1 VKSRTTIFNFAQRIG
16 SGRWNT
22 GCTLGGEGEDK
33 EMTPRQNHI
42 LVAALLSL
50 LSIVIFSGI
59 TSAQSAPAVS
69 GTLRGA
75 VATLAPDGQSY
86 NVPGASLKLK
96 APTQTLDAV
105 SDDEGN
111 YQFTNLLPGD
121 YTLEATVQ
129 GFKTASRAITIR
141 AGETSV
147 ENIKLEV
154 ADVTATVTV
163 TSSTSIGGVQTNEA
177 APATTIKQND
187 LQTLPLPNEQLLDAL
202 PLVPGVIRGPDG
214 QINMNGARAS
224 QSAMTVNSANVTD
237 PVTGD
242 FAINLPIEAVE
253 SAQVMTNPYAAEYG
267 KFTGGLTAVETRSGT
282 DKFKVEAQ
290 SFFPRFARRGGK
302 WTGVEAFTPRLA
314 FSGPIKK
321 NKLWFMQSF
330 EYRFVRTPIEN
341 LPPDK
346 RDTRLESF
354 DSVSQLDW
362 DINPSNHLTSTF
374 SLFPEKLGYVGLNT
388 FNPQEVTPNYKQR
401 GFFWALNERRIMS
414 SKAVLESYFSVKK
427 FDADVFPSS
436 GERAMNF
443 TPNLNTGN
451 FFNRQNRRSTRVDV
465 LEVYNFEPPKF
476 AGTHFM
482 KVGLGLTHTSFDGRN
497 TSNTVRILRRDGT
510 RSQQIDFVGQG
521 NLNRNT
527 TEFSSFFEDKW
538 TINERLTLEY
548 GVRLDRDNIAST
560 NNIAPRLAF
569 AFAPFRD
576 GRTVIRG
583 GVGLFYDQIDL
594 NVATFPQMQQR
605 LITQYGADGRQV
617 LGTQLQQMMLQD
629 GEYLTPRSVNWNI
642 EVDREWIENLFVRV
656 AYRQRQG
663 TREYILD
670 PLNSTTSG
678 SILSLSNV
686 GKSRYREL
694 QVTARYKFR
703 HDEFNASY
711 VRSRGIGDLN
721 DFNSYFG
728 NFQNPIIRPNERS
741 LLPYDAPNRFVFW
754 GTFGVKYGITVTP
767 VLDLR
772 NGFPLSN
779 IDEDRNFIGERNRAG
794 RYPAFVSL
802 DMQVL
807 KSLSA
812 PARFKEKYRFKV
824 GLKVFNVTNHFNP
837 RDYQGNLAS
846 DDFGG
851 FYNGVGRKY
860 GMKFL
865 IEKK

>member
-1 VKSRTTIFNFAQRIG
+1 
-16 SGRWNT
+16 
-22 GCTLGGEGEDK
+22 
-33 EMTPRQNHI
+33 MTPTQNRK

-50 LSIVIFSGI
+50 LSIVIFSGVA
-59 TSAQSAPAVS
+59 SAQPSPAMT
-69 GTLRGA
+69 GTLHGA

-86 NVPGASLKLK
+86 SVPGASLKLK
-96 APTQTLDAV
+96 ASAKTLDAV
-105 SDDEGN
+105 SDEEGN

-129 GFKTASRAITIR
+129 GFKTASKAITIR
-141 AGETSV
+141 AGETAV
-147 ENIKLEV
+147 ENIRLEV

-163 TSSTSIGGVQTNEA
+163 TSANSGQAVQTSDA
-177 APATTIKQND
+177 APATTIKQTD

-214 QINMNGARAS
+214 QIAMNGARPS
-224 QSAMTVNSANVTD
+224 QSGMTVNSTNVTD
-237 PVTGD
+237 PVTGA

-253 SAQVMTNPYAAEYG
+253 SAQVLTNPYAAEYG
-267 KFTGGLTAVETRSGT
+267 KFTGGVTAVETRSGT
-282 DKFKVEAQ
+282 NKFTFDLQ

-302 WTGVEAFTPRLA
+302 WAGVEAFTPRLA
-314 FSGPIKK
+314 FGGPIKK
-321 NKLWFMQSF
+321 DKLWFMQSF
-330 EYRFVRTPIEN
+330 QYRFVRTPIES
-341 LPPDK
+341 LPSDK
-346 RDTRLESF
+346 RDTKLESL
-354 DSVSQLDW
+354 DSVSQIDW

-401 GFFWALNERRIMS
+401 GFFWAVNERRIMS
-414 SKAVLESYFSVKK
+414 SKAVLESYFSLKK

-436 GERAMNF
+436 GEGVMNF
-443 TPNLNTGN
+443 TPNVNTGN
-451 FFNRQNRRSTRVDV
+451 FYNSQHRRSTRADV
-465 LEVYNFEPPKF
+465 LEIYNFEPPKF

-482 KVGLGLTHTSFDGRN
+482 KVGVGLTHTTFDGRN
-497 TSNTVRILRRDGT
+497 TSNTVRVLRRNGT

-521 NLNRNT
+521 ALSRNT
-527 TEFSSFFEDKW
+527 TEFASFFEDKW
-538 TINERLTLEY
+538 TVNERLTLEY

-560 NNIAPRLAF
+560 NNISPRLAI
-569 AFAPFRD
+569 AFAPLRD

-583 GVGLFYDQIDL
+583 GIGLFYDQIDL
-594 NVATFPQMQQR
+594 NVATFPQLQER
-605 LITQYGADGRQV
+605 LITRYGADGRQV
-617 LGTQLQQMMLQD
+617 LGSQRQRLVLQN

-642 EVDREWIENLFVRV
+642 ELDREWLKNLFVRV
-656 AYRQRQG
+656 GYQQRQA
-663 TREYILD
+663 TREYVLD
-670 PLNSTTSG
+670 PINSG
-678 SILSLSNV
+678 GILSLSNA

-694 QVTARYKFR
+694 QVTTRYTFR
-703 HDEFNASY
+703 HDELNASY
-711 VRSRGIGDLN
+711 VRSRAIGDLN
-721 DFNSYFG
+721 DFNSYLG
-728 NFQNPIIRPNERS
+728 NFQNPNIRPNERS

-754 GTFGVKYGITVTP
+754 GNFAVKYGITVTP

-779 IDEDRNFIGERNRAG
+779 IDEDRNFVGERNRAG
-794 RYPAFVSL
+794 RYPTFASL
-802 DMQVL
+802 DMQVM
-807 KSLSA
+807 KRLSA
-812 PARFKEKYRFKV
+812 PGRFKEKYRFSV
-824 GLKVFNVTNHFNP
+824 GVKVFNVTNHFNP

>member
-1 VKSRTTIFNFAQRIG
+1 
-16 SGRWNT
+16 
-22 GCTLGGEGEDK
+22 
-33 EMTPRQNHI
+33 MTPRNNHT

-50 LSIVIFSGI
+50 FLIVIFSGI
-59 TSAQSAPAVS
+59 TSAQPAPLAT

-86 NVPGASLKLK
+86 SVPGASLKLK
-96 APTQTLDAV
+96 ASTQSLDAV
-105 SDDEGN
+105 SDEEGN
-111 YQFTNLLPGD
+111 YQFTNLSPGD

-129 GFKTASRAITIR
+129 GFKTTSKAITIR
-141 AGETSV
+141 AGETAV

-163 TSSTSIGGVQTNEA
+163 TSSNSGQGVQTSET
-177 APATTIKQND
+177 APAPTIKQAD
-187 LQTLPLPNEQLLDAL
+187 LQALPLPNEQLLDAL

-214 QINMNGARAS
+214 QIAMNGARPS
-224 QSAMTVNSANVTD
+224 QSGMTVNSANVTD
-237 PVTGD
+237 PVTGA

-253 SAQVMTNPYAAEYG
+253 SAQVLTNPYAAEYG
-267 KFTGGLTAVETRSGT
+267 KFTGGVTAVETRSGT
-282 DKFKVEAQ
+282 NKYTFDLQ

-314 FSGPIKK
+314 FGGPIKK
-321 NKLWFMQSF
+321 DKLWFMQSF
-330 EYRFVRTPIEN
+330 QYRFVRTPIES
-341 LPPDK
+341 LPSDK
-346 RDTRLESF
+346 RDTKLESL
-354 DSVSQLDW
+354 DSVSQIDW

-401 GFFWALNERRIMS
+401 GFFWAVNERRIMS
-414 SKAVLESYFSVKK
+414 SKAVLESYFSLKK

-436 GERAMNF
+436 GEGVMNF
-443 TPNLNTGN
+443 TPDVNTGSFYN
-451 FFNRQNRRSTRVDV
+451 SQHRRSTRLDV
-465 LEVYNFEPPKF
+465 LEIYNFEPPKF

-482 KVGLGLTHTSFDGRN
+482 KVGIGMTHTTFDGRN
-497 TSNTVRILRRDGT
+497 TSNTVRVLRRDGT

-521 NLNRNT
+521 ALSRNT
-527 TEFSSFFEDKW
+527 TEFASFFEDKW
-538 TINERLTLEY
+538 TVNDRLTLEY

-560 NNIAPRLAF
+560 NNISPRLAI
-569 AFAPFRD
+569 AFAPLRD

-583 GVGLFYDQIDL
+583 GIGLFYDQIDL
-594 NVATFPQMQQR
+594 NIATFPQLQER

-617 LGTQLQQMMLQD
+617 LGSQRQRLVLQN

-642 EVDREWIENLFVRV
+642 ELDREWMKNLFVRV
-656 AYRQRQG
+656 GYQQRQA

-670 PLNSTTSG
+670 PIGSG
-678 SILSLSNV
+678 GIVSLSNA
-686 GKSRYREL
+686 GKSRYREF
-694 QVTARYKFR
+694 QVTTRYTFR
-703 HDEFNASY
+703 HDELNASY
-711 VRSRGIGDLN
+711 VRSKAIGDLN

-741 LLPYDAPNRFVFW
+741 LLQYDAPNRFVFW
-754 GTFGVKYGITVTP
+754 GNFAVKYGITVTP

-779 IDEDRNFIGERNRAG
+779 IDEDRNFVGERNRAG
-794 RYPAFVSL
+794 RYPTFASL
-802 DMQVL
+802 DMQVM

-812 PARFKEKYRFKV
+812 PGRFKEKYRFSV
-824 GLKVFNVTNHFNP
+824 GVKVFNVTNHFNP

-851 FYNGVGRKY
+851 FYNGVGRKF

>member
-1 VKSRTTIFNFAQRIG
+1 
-16 SGRWNT
+16 
-22 GCTLGGEGEDK
+22 
-33 EMTPRQNHI
+33 MTRRQNHI

-59 TSAQSAPAVS
+59 TSAQSSPAAS
-69 GTLRGA
+69 GTLGGA
-75 VATLAPDGQSY
+75 VATMAPDGQSY
-86 NVPGASLKLK
+86 NVPGAALKLK
-96 APTQTLDAV
+96 ASTHTLDAV

-111 YQFTNLLPGD
+111 YQFTKLLPGD

-129 GFKTASRAITIR
+129 GFKTASKAIVIR

-163 TSSTSIGGVQTNEA
+163 TSSTSIGGVQTNET

-187 LQTLPLPNEQLLDAL
+187 LQTLPLSNERLLDAL
-202 PLVPGVIRGPDG
+202 PLVPGVVRGPDG

-388 FNPQEVTPNYKQR
+388 LNPQEVTPNYKQR

-414 SKAVLESYFSVKK
+414 SKAALESYFSVKK

-482 KVGLGLTHTSFDGRN
+482 KVGIGLTHTSFDGSN
-497 TSNTVRILRRDGT
+497 TSNPVRVLRHDGT
-510 RSQQIDFVGQG
+510 RSQQIDFLGQG

-538 TINERLTLEY
+538 TINERLMLEY

-594 NVATFPQMQQR
+594 NLATFPQLQQR

-617 LGTQLQQMMLQD
+617 LGTQLQRMVLQD

-642 EVDREWIENLFVRV
+642 EVDREWIKNLFVRV

-670 PLNSTTSG
+670 PLNLSTSD
-678 SILSLSNV
+678 SILSLSNA

-779 IDEDRNFIGERNRAG
+779 IDEDRNFVGERNRAG
-794 RYPAFVSL
+794 RYPTFVSL

-812 PARFKEKYRFKV
+812 PGRFKEKYRFKV
-824 GLKVFNVTNHFNP
+824 GLKVFNLTNRFNP

>member
-1 VKSRTTIFNFAQRIG
+1 
-16 SGRWNT
+16 
-22 GCTLGGEGEDK
+22 
-33 EMTPRQNHI
+33 MTSTRNHI

-50 LSIVIFSGI
+50 LSMAIFSGI
-59 TSAQSAPAVS
+59 TSAQPAPVVT
-69 GTLRGA
+69 GTLS
-75 VATLAPDGQSY
+75 VAIATVAPDGQSY
-86 NVPGASLKLK
+86 SVPGASLKLK

-105 SDDEGN
+105 SDDEGK
-111 YQFTNLLPGD
+111 YQFTNLPPGD
-121 YTLEATVQ
+121 YTLEAMVQ
-129 GFKTASRAITIR
+129 GFKTASKPVTIR

-147 ENIKLEV
+147 ENINLEV
-154 ADVTATVTV
+154 SDVTASVTV
-163 TSSTSIGGVQTNEA
+163 TSSSSGQSVQTNET
-177 APATTIKQND
+177 APAATIKRAE

-214 QINMNGARAS
+214 QINMNGARPS

-242 FAINLPIEAVE
+242 FAINLPIEAVG
-253 SAQVMTNPYAAEYG
+253 SAQVLTNPYAAEYG
-267 KFTGGLTAVETRSGT
+267 KFTGGVTAVETRSGT
-282 DKFKVEAQ
+282 DKFTLEAQ

-302 WTGVEAFTPRLA
+302 WNGIAAFTPRLA
-314 FSGPIKK
+314 LSGPIKK

-362 DINPSNHLTSTF
+362 DINPSNHFTSTF

-401 GFFWALNERRIMS
+401 GFFWAVNEGMTLS
-414 SKAVLESYFSVKK
+414 SKAMLESFFSVKK

-436 GERAMNF
+436 GEQAMNF
-443 TPNLNTGN
+443 SPNVNTGN

-465 LEVYNFEPPKF
+465 LEVYSFEPPNF

-482 KVGLGLTHTSFDGRN
+482 KVGIGLTHTSFDGRN
-497 TSNTVRILRRDGT
+497 TSNTVRVLRRDGT
-510 RSQQIDFVGQG
+510 RTEQIDFLGQG
-521 NLNRNT
+521 ALKRDT

-538 TINERLTLEY
+538 TVNERLTLEY

-560 NNIAPRLAF
+560 NNLAPRLAI
-569 AFAPFRD
+569 AFAPVRD

-583 GVGLFYDQIDL
+583 GIGLFYDQIDL
-594 NVATFPQMQQR
+594 NVATFPQMQER
-605 LITQYGADGRQV
+605 LITRYGADGRQV
-617 LGTQLQQMMLQD
+617 LGTQLQRMMLQD
-629 GEYLTPRSVNWNI
+629 GKYLTPRSVNWNI
-642 EVDREWIENLFVRV
+642 EVDREWLKDLFVRV
-656 AYRQRQG
+656 GYRQRQG
-663 TREYILD
+663 TREYTLD
-670 PLNSTTSG
+670 PINSSTSG
-678 SILSLSNV
+678 SILSLSNA

-703 HDEFNASY
+703 SDEFNASY

-721 DFNSYFG
+721 DLNSYFG
-728 NFQNPIIRPNERS
+728 NFQNPIIRQNERS

-754 GTFGVKYGITVTP
+754 GNFAVKYGITVTP

-779 IDEDRNFIGERNRAG
+779 INEDRNFVGERNRAG
-794 RYPAFVSL
+794 RYPTFASL
-802 DMQVL
+802 DLQVL

-812 PARFKEKYRFKV
+812 PGRFKEKYRFKV